1 MKLIGSRREIPT
13 IYTPLPLEC
22 LGSNQK
28 KNDVEYF
35 QKQLQKLPREEALS
49 LCAKLNMLCFD
60 GVFAE
65 DRQETVLKLLC
76 RHQWLD
82 EADVKRMLR
91 YVERHGETFN
101 TNPFFS
107 RISCLELIRW
117 LSVWG
122 NEANTGMQNDMHRK
136 HGFARSMLMAFE
148 FWSERTQM
156 RIWLPNS
163 FDDLGDEDKL
173 FESLRV
179 FRESSLWQVPT
190 FNPQWQ
196 FGRSYELFVDLLFA
210 RNPELQKH
218 VENSL
223 GMTVEDYITC
233 VIGFSSLRFEWSSRR
248 NAGIVDN
255 FEFDTA
261 RVYENIPHLKSTV
274 EAFLQKETRTAS
286 ELAQVYKGS
295 ASPNELT
302 NLLPLRE
309 RPILLVDGSRRAAFI
324 DFSFLIERA
333 SNGLLFRSSRIPGC
347 DAMKLFGEAF
357 EEYAVRRL
365 DRYSATLRNQGLNV
379 TGYARVNAVSHKK
392 GKPDEFTDYV
402 MLCGRRLILIEIKGK
417 WLQDN
422 AVGKQTAEEYWNE
435 IKAKYVLL
443 EEEGKKPDRKGVQQ
457 LAEAIN
463 GWFEGRLIPDIA
475 LSLDDFDVIIP
486 VLLVYDAHLP
496 ALAHG
501 TFLAKELQPLIDGTS
516 SLQSNMSLAGKEIL
530 HLCLISMDD
539 FEGFE
544 NRILRRDFA
553 DILLEYS
560 RIHPYRHVSAGSFL
574 SGIDSE
580 EFCPQPRI
588 VSEAEAALDKAT
600 LRLFGKSCL

>member
-1 MKLIGSRREIPT
+1 MKFVGTTKELPDMIT
-13 IYTPLPLEC
+13 MLPLDC
-22 LGSNQK
+22 LGSNLK

-35 QKQLQKLPREEALS
+35 QRQVQKLPREEALS

-65 DRQETVLKLLC
+65 DRQENVLRLLC
-76 RHQWLD
+76 RQQWLD
-82 EADVKRMLR
+82 EADVKKMQR
-91 YVERHGETFN
+91 YVERRGETFN

-107 RISCLELIRW
+107 RISCLELMRW

-122 NEANTGMQNDMHRK
+122 NPADTGIPNDMHRK

-148 FWSERTQM
+148 FWSARTQM
-156 RIWLPNS
+156 RIWSPDS
-163 FDDLGDEDKL
+163 FDELEDEVKL

-179 FRESSLWQVPT
+179 FREASLWQVPT

-196 FGRSYELFVDLLFA
+196 FGRSYELFVDLFFGC
-210 RNPELQKH
+210 NPELRTH

-223 GMTVEDYITC
+223 GMSLEDYITC
-233 VIGFSSLRFEWSSRR
+233 IIGFYSLRFEWFDRK
-248 NAGIVDN
+248 AGIVDN
-255 FEFDTA
+255 FEFDPT
-261 RVYENIPHLKSTV
+261 RVYENTPHLKATV
-274 EAFLQKETRTAS
+274 EKFLQLETRAAG
-286 ELAQVYKGS
+286 ELEQVYKS
-295 ASPNELT
+295 SSSSPNELT

-309 RPILLVDGSRRAAFI
+309 RPILLIDGSRRATFI

-333 SNGLLFRSSRIPGC
+333 SNGLLFRTSKIPGGE
-347 DAMKLFGEAF
+347 AMKLFGEAF
-357 EEYAVRRL
+357 EEW
-365 DRYSATLRNQGLNV
+365 YSATLRKHGLNV
-379 TGYARVNAVSHKK
+379 TSYARVNAVSHKK

-402 MLCGRRLILIEIKGK
+402 MLCGRTLILIEMKGK

-422 AVGKQTAEEYWNE
+422 AVGKLTAEEYWNE

-443 EEEGKKPDRKGVQQ
+443 EEAGKKPDRKGVQQ

-475 LSLDDFDVIIP
+475 LSLDDFDVVIP

-496 ALAHG
+496 ALSHG
-501 TFLAKELQPLIDGTS
+501 TFLAKELQPLIDRTS
-516 SLQSNMSLAGKEIL
+516 TLQSNMRLAGKEIL

-544 NRILRRDFA
+544 NRILRRDLS
-553 DILLEYS
+553 DVLLEYS
-560 RIHPYRHVSAGSFL
+560 RIHPFRHVSAGSFL
-574 SGIDSE
+574 SHIESE
-580 EFCPQPRI
+580 KFCPQPPI
-588 VSEAEAALDKAT
+588 VGEAEAALDKAT
-600 LRLFGKSCL
+600 LRLFGRPLPD